1 MKPLACLFA
10 FVLAASA
17 DELIKNAQTALKEEG
32 FYPGEVTGMN
42 SPETVAA
49 IKRFQKRNNLE
60 ATGQLDAATLDA
72 LGLSGSGAAPTE
84 PPADPVELDTAP
96 QRPPPVDLRRETATE
111 EKDREFLQRQP
122 PAPAP
127 RPPSGP
133 AAGPYG
139 QVFSRTPYASAPL
152 EVQRDTIRKAQR
164 FLRENGTY
172 RGDLDGLPGPALE
185 EAILSYQRRIQAP
198 LTGRLDLE
206 TLSAMRLLPGRGGAP
221 ARAGTTARPGATPL
235 RGQWIR

>member
-1 MKPLACLFA
+1 MKPLAFLLA
-10 FVLAASA
+10 IALAASA

-72 LGLSGSGAAPTE
+72 LGLGSGAASPE
-84 PPADPVELDTAP
+84 AAPAPVEMETAP
-96 QRPPPVDLRRETATE
+96 PKPPPVDLRRETTTE

-122 PAPAP
+122 PAPAT

-133 AAGPYG
+133 AAGPYS
-139 QVFSRTPYASAPL
+139 QVFNRTPYASAPL

-172 RGDLDGLPGPALE
+172 RGELDGLPGPALE

-206 TLSAMRLLPGRGGAP
+206 TLGAMRLLPGRGGAP
-221 ARAGTTARPGATPL
+221 ARAGTATRPGATPL
-235 RGQWIR
+235 RGQWVR